1 MRLGRLLNQNVE
13 VVSDDDH
20 RIVFINSVNGQELM
34 RVTSNTPLNYWI
46 NKGFFMTMEE
56 AVSHQENAREEM
68 HQLENEILAEEVR
81 TQNA

>member
-1 MRLGRLLNQNVE
+1 MKLGRLLNQNVE
-13 VVSDDDH
+13 VISDDDH

-56 AVSHQENAREEM
+56 AISHQENAREEM
-68 HQLENEILAEEVR
+68 HQLENEIFAEEIR

>member
-13 VVSDDDH
+13 VISDDTN
-20 RIVFINSVNGQELM
+20 RITFINPVNGQELM

-56 AVSHQENAREEM
+56 AVSHQETAQKEL
-68 HQLENEILAEEVR
+68 HQLENDILAEELR
-81 TQNA
+81 K